1 MKKIAILIGNITCSA
16 GTERAVTNLSNILQ
30 KSGKVQVVIISH
42 YSHKG
47 EKCFYPLNSGVI
59 IEHLE
64 MSEKDFLG
72 RIRETSMFL
81 KNIEDVCNYYKIE
94 AVIGTT
100 HRYNILLSK
109 IKSNIKK
116 IGCEHINY
124 ASAPWYSKF
133 LRRIAYPKLDAVVLL
148 TKKDAEK
155 YSFVKNSKVF
165 VIPNSLSFTVEN
177 PAKLENK
184 RIIAVGRLTKQK
196 GWDYLVCASQKIKS
210 AIPDWHIDIFG
221 SGEDKE
227 SLLLQIK
234 NCHVEDFITIKEPT
248 PNIKDEL
255 LNSSVMVETSRWEG
269 FPMVLVEAQACGL
282 PLVGFDCP
290 EGPSEII
297 KDGECGFLMQVG
309 DIQKFSDCVIKLAKD
324 KDFRKQMGNRSS
336 ELAKRFLPESI
347 GKLWFSVFD
356 LLFGCA

>member
-30 KSGKVQVVIISH
+30 TSGKYQVIIISH

-47 EKCFYPLNSGVI
+47 EKCYYQLNPSVI
-59 IEHLE
+59 IEHIE
-64 MSEKDFLG
+64 MSEKGFLG
-72 RIRETSMFL
+72 RFQETSKFL
-81 KNIEDVCNYYKIE
+81 KKIEKACKHYKIDGI
-94 AVIGTT
+94 IGTT

-109 IKSNIKK
+109 IKNNIKK

-155 YSFVKNSKVF
+155 YSFVKSSKVF

-177 PAKLENK
+177 PAKLEYK

-196 GWDYLVCASQKIKS
+196 GWDYLICASQKIKS

-269 FPMVLVEAQACGL
+269 FSMVLVEAQACGL

-309 DIQKFSDCVIKLAKD
+309 DIQKFSDCVIRLAKD
-324 KDFRKQMGNRSS
+324 TDFRKQMGNRSF
-336 ELAKRFLPESI
+336 ELAKRFLPENI
-347 GKLWFSVFD
+347 EKRWNELFCSV
-356 LLFGCA
+356 LEAN